1 MDFGSNALWREM
13 LNAPILPG
21 HAPSYELCKLLY
33 TSHPLGAKIARMPVD
48 MAMGE
53 ERIIRIDAA
62 LDDEPAKEFKRHW
75 GFIGC
80 DDIIAQLGTKAR
92 VYGAAVVVFGAVNP
106 KTNERIPPDQD
117 IPLHLLHELDIYFN
131 VVDPLNTAG
140 SITFQ
145 QDPNDPSFLK
155 PPAAVT
161 INGTTYKKGRF
172 LVLMNEEPE
181 YLDYESSA
189 FGYSG
194 RSSFRR
200 CVYPLRSYL
209 EAQIANNQVA
219 HKAGVLIAK
228 LKQPT
233 SIANRA
239 MQVFSTEKA
248 EKLRLATNENAITI
262 GHDEDVSTLNLMN
275 VDNSLRGVRQHIL
288 EDIAAAATMP
298 AQILKAE
305 TLAQGFGE
313 GKEDAK
319 QIAQYVTR
327 IRRWLKSIYNYC
339 DVVTM
344 RRAWNPGF
352 IAAMR
357 DKHPKEYGTKSDET
371 IFREWRDSFSSVFPS
386 EQGGENAFDILEK
399 KYHLMLDT
407 ARLLHPMVQEN
418 TAASAELLAF
428 IQTNINNLGEDLF
441 AGSLNIDIKAMM
453 HNPSPPPPGGQTP
466 PTSPGAAVPP
476 RAGQVAAGL
485 EKLPQD

>member
-1 MDFGSNALWREM
+1 MAGTSSDFGDNALWRE
-13 LNAPILPG
+13 LFNTQLLPG

-53 ERIIRIDAA
+53 ERKIRVGDA

-92 VYGAAVVVFGAVNP
+92 VYGVAVMVFGAVDP
-106 KTNERIPPDQD
+106 KTNKRIPPDQD
-117 IPLHLLHELDIYFN
+117 IPFNRLHELDIYFN

-140 SITFQ
+140 SLVFQ

-155 PPAAVT
+155 APAAVT
-161 INGTTYKKGRF
+161 VNGTTYKKGRF
-172 LVLMNEEPE
+172 LILMNEEPE

-189 FGYSG
+189 YGYSG

-200 CVYPLRSYL
+200 CVYPMRSYL
-209 EAQIANNQVA
+209 ESQIANNQVA
-219 HKAGVLIAK
+219 RKAGVLIAK

-248 EKLRLATNENAITI
+248 EKLRISANENVITI
-262 GHDEDVSTLNLMN
+262 GHDEDVATLNLMN
-275 VDNSLRGVRQHIL
+275 VDSSLSGVRQHIL
-288 EDIAAAATMP
+288 EDIAAGATMP

-313 GKEDAK
+313 GTEDAK
-319 QIAQYVTR
+319 QIAQYVSR
-327 IRRWLKSIYNYC
+327 VRRWLKMIYGFC
-339 DVVTM
+339 DAVAM
-344 RRAWNPGF
+344 RRAWSPDF

-357 DKHPKEYGTKSDET
+357 EKYPKEYGNKSNET
-371 IFREWRDSFSSVFPS
+371 IFREWRNSFTPTWPS
-386 EQGGENAFDILEK
+386 ESTDESFDVTEK
-399 KYHLMLDT
+399 KYRIILET
-407 ARLLHPMVQEN
+407 ARVLAPLVQSSPRDIGGLVEFVQRNIEN
-418 TAASAELLAF
+418 TGEEIFSGELNIDTQRIASLPPGSFDLKESEPE
-428 IQTNINNLGEDLF
+428 GEDL
-441 AGSLNIDIKAMM
+441 
-453 HNPSPPPPGGQTP
+453 P
-466 PTSPGAAVPP
+466 
-476 RAGQVAAGL
+476 
-485 EKLPQD
+485 